1 MRNNF
6 FIDSL
11 NCTCMC
17 VTWIPENQVM
27 RRVMQSRD
35 HWVVWSQNNDVHIF
49 YVYMQVIVER
59 VPVCPD
65 LVITQQ

>member
-11 NCTCMC
+11 NCTRMC

-35 HWVVWSQNNDVHIF
+35 HWVVWSQNNDVQIF